1 MFTKEEL
8 FNQCAKRAHK
18 HLDKAKSLQVEIDK
32 EAHDS
37 TERVL
42 MEIWREDD
50 IKDAEFFTELLNYLK

>member
-1 MFTKEEL
+1 MFTKEQL
-8 FNQCAKRAHK
+8 FEQCAKRARK
-18 HLDKAKSLQVEIDK
+18 HVEKAKSLSADIEK